1 MWKPGLDG
9 SLAGLAENNL
19 PRRRLDLRRGPMSI
33 RLQSTNAP
41 SATCGSAGRVVAAD
55 SAPTDRR
62 RNLGAGACAVALS
75 LLLTTHALDS
85 SGDEPKVKVTD
96 GSFKCIT
103 AMTKVRHFY
112 VDNLLGNLAD
122 TVAVATAGSGDYPE
136 GSVVQLMPNEVMI
149 KQQKGYSP
157 VTRDWEFFWID
168 VDKNGSKIYT
178 RGFAEVNNRFGLN
191 CFTCHVK
198 ARPEFDFI
206 CETEHGCDPIP
217 VTKAMFGALQRTD
230 PRCEGSDQ
238 VSAEDAE
245 ALRQLG
251 ELVKALTEKKQ

>member
-1 MWKPGLDG
+1 MPTPGSAQTERRRRRGCVAWGAALALVLGMHAGDG
-9 SLAGLAENNL
+9 S
-19 PRRRLDLRRGPMSI
+19 S
-33 RLQSTNAP
+33 
-41 SATCGSAGRVVAAD
+41 
-55 SAPTDRR
+55 
-62 RNLGAGACAVALS
+62 
-75 LLLTTHALDS
+75 
-85 SGDEPKVKVTD
+85 DEPKVNVTD
-96 GSFKCIT
+96 ESFKCIT
-103 AMTKVRHFY
+103 EMTKVRHFY
-112 VDNLLGNLAD
+112 VDNLLGNLAE
-122 TVAVATAGSGDYPE
+122 TVAVATAGTGDYPE

-230 PRCEGSDQ
+230 PRCKGSEQ
-238 VSAEDAE
+238 VSAEDAQ
-245 ALRQLG
+245 ALQELG
-251 ELVKALTEKKQ
+251 QLVKALTEKKQ

>member
-1 MWKPGLDG
+1 
-9 SLAGLAENNL
+9 
-19 PRRRLDLRRGPMSI
+19 MSDRI
-33 RLQSTNAP
+33 HSTNAP
-41 SATCGSAGRVVAAD
+41 STSCVSTVLAVTSGDARRGRGRRSAAE
-55 SAPTDRR
+55 
-62 RNLGAGACAVALS
+62 AVALS
-75 LLLTTHALDS
+75 LVLCTLSLDS
-85 SGDEPKVKVTD
+85 NGDEPKVKVTD
-96 GSFKCIT
+96 ESFKCIT
-103 AMTKVRHFY
+103 EMTKVRHFY
-112 VDNLLGNLAD
+112 VDNLLGNLAA
-122 TVAVATAGSGDYPE
+122 TTAVAAAGTGDYPE
-136 GSVVQLMPNEVMI
+136 GSVVQLMPNEVMV

-157 VTRDWEFFWID
+157 ATRDWEFFWID

-230 PRCEGSDQ
+230 PRCKGSDQ

-245 ALRQLG
+245 SLRQLG
-251 ELVKALTEKKQ
+251 ELVKTLTEKKQ

>member
-1 MWKPGLDG
+1 MSNRAQPANAATA
-9 SLAGLAENNL
+9 SSESAALAVT
-19 PRRRLDLRRGPMSI
+19 P
-33 RLQSTNAP
+33 
-41 SATCGSAGRVVAAD
+41 GSAPGH
-55 SAPTDRR
+55 RR
-62 RNLGAGACAVALS
+62 WSIGAEAVTVALS
-75 LLLTTHALDS
+75 LLLCTHALDS
-85 SGDEPKVKVTD
+85 SGGEPKVKVTD
-96 GSFKCIT
+96 ESFKCIT
-103 AMTKVRHFY
+103 EMTKVRHFY
-112 VDNLLGNLAD
+112 VDNLLGNLGA
-122 TVAVATAGSGDYPE
+122 TVAVATAGAGDYPE

-157 VTRDWEFFWID
+157 ATRDWEFFWID

-217 VTKAMFGALQRTD
+217 VTKGMFGALQRTD
-230 PRCEGSDQ
+230 PRCKGSDQ

>member
-1 MWKPGLDG
+1 VSIKPRVMN
-9 SLAGLAENNL
+9 A
-19 PRRRLDLRRGPMSI
+19 
-33 RLQSTNAP
+33 QSTEPESESLMHVPRSAP
-41 SATCGSAGRVVAAD
+41 S
-55 SAPTDRR
+55 DRP
-62 RNLGAGACAVALS
+62 RNLRAEACAVVLS
-75 LLLTTHALDS
+75 LALATHALSS
-85 SGDEPKVKVTD
+85 SGDEPGVKVTD
-96 GSFKCIT
+96 ESFKCIT
-103 AMTKVRHFY
+103 EMTKVRHFY
-112 VDNLLGNLAD
+112 VDNLVGNLAS
-122 TVAVATAGSGDYPE
+122 TVAVATAGTGDYPE

-168 VDKNGSKIYT
+168 VDKNGSKIFT

-217 VTKAMFGALQRTD
+217 VTKEMFGALQRTD
-230 PRCEGSDQ
+230 PRCKGSDQ
-238 VSAEDAE
+238 VSAADAE

-251 ELVKALTEKKQ
+251 EIVKALTEKKQ

>member
-1 MWKPGLDG
+1 MATRDK
-9 SLAGLAENNL
+9 A
-19 PRRRLDLRRGPMSI
+19 PRDYLR
-33 RLQSTNAP
+33 AP
-41 SATCGSAGRVVAAD
+41 GSAAC
-55 SAPTDRR
+55 
-62 RNLGAGACAVALS
+62 GAALS
-75 LLLTTHALDS
+75 LLLALHALDS
-85 SGDEPKVKVTD
+85 NGDERRVKITD
-96 GSFKCIT
+96 DSFKCIT
-103 AMTKVRHFY
+103 EMTKVRHFY

-122 TVAVATAGSGDYPE
+122 TVTAATAGSGDYPE

-157 VTRDWEFFWID
+157 ATRDWEFFWID
-168 VDKNGSKIYT
+168 VDKNGAKIYT

-206 CETEHGCDPIP
+206 CESEHGCDPIP
-217 VTKAMFGALQRTD
+217 VTQAMFGALQRTD
-230 PRCEGSDQ
+230 PRCKGSDQ